1 MKKVLTKITIIV
13 LAVLNILVFYRVKKI
28 EQANSTLE
36 NNINNYLDL
45 KEKTELYNNI
55 LNNANL
61 LEKNVQELE
70 TEKNKVENEIID
82 LTLEINNIQENIK
95 KLN

>member
-45 KEKTELYNNI
+45 KEKTEIYNNI

>member
-45 KEKTELYNNI
+45 KEKTEIYNNI

-61 LEKNVQELE
+61 LEKN
-70 TEKNKVENEIID
+70 
-82 LTLEINNIQENIK
+82 
-95 KLN
+95 